1 LSRVLR
7 SRTSRPRARAAG
19 DRARGGSAGAGIVV
33 IAIGG
38 NASYPPTIKGLAEE
52 QLALMA
58 TAAEHLVNI
67 VQSGYRLVLT
77 HGNGPV
83 VGNILFRMA
92 KTADEL
98 PPMPMDICVAHSQG
112 GMGYMLQQTLAN
124 ALHRHGMDVAV
135 SSIIT
140 RVEVSA
146 DDPGFANPT
155 KPVGRFFGKDEA
167 DRLAREH
174 GWRFIEDAGR
184 GYRRVV
190 PSPAPVAILELPAIK
205 ALLNADTIPIASGG
219 GGIPV
224 VRDVNG
230 GYSGTSAVIDKD
242 LTSALLAAQ
251 LGAETLVML
260 TGVDRVALDFGRAT
274 ERPIDTMTVAEA
286 QRHFDEGQFPPGS
299 MGPKI
304 TAAQSY
310 LARGGGKVVIT
321 SLDRTYDALAG
332 GAGTTIVP

>member
-1 LSRVLR
+1 MPNRDEIPSRL
-7 SRTSRPRARAAG
+7 
-19 DRARGGSAGAGIVV
+19 V

-38 NASYPPTIKGLAEE
+38 NATHPEGIRGTPSEQADVAAGLGR
-52 QLALMA
+52 ALLPLMELD
-58 TAAEHLVNI
+58 TELI
-67 VQSGYRLVLT
+67 IT

-92 KTADEL
+92 RTADEL

-124 ALHRHGMDVAV
+124 ALHRHGMEVPV

-140 RVEVSA
+140 CVEVSA

-155 KPVGRFFGKDEA
+155 KPVGRFFGREEA
-167 DRLAREH
+167 ERLAREH
-174 GWRFIEDAGR
+174 NWRFVEDAGR

-190 PSPAPVAILELPAIK
+190 PSPAPLAILELPTIK
-205 ALLNADTIPIASGG
+205 ALLDAGTIPIAAGG

-224 VRDVNG
+224 VRDANG
-230 GYSGTSAVIDKD
+230 AYAGTSAVIDKD
-242 LTSALLAAQ
+242 LTSALLAAE

-260 TGVDRVALDFGRAT
+260 TGVDRVALDFGLPS
-274 ERPIDTMTVAEA
+274 ERPIDRMTAAEA

-304 TAAQSY
+304 AAARVY